1 MFKDSV
7 GQGIRKGCRKNVEA
21 SARKRLR
28 LEGLSIRSL
37 RTCSLTR
44 LAIGWASPAMATTT
58 PHGLS
63 TGLLGPLYSMAA
75 DFPQQVSQGSQMQD
89 VLPFMSWPQESQS
102 ITSAVITRR
111 LRFPG
116 KECRP
121 PPLAGKSHCRNSMW
135 DGRYCCSHFW
145 KSACSRRSKSLD
157 E

>member
-28 LEGLSIRSL
+28 LEGLSVRSL

-44 LAIGWASPAMATTT
+44 LAIGWASPAMARTP

-63 TGLLGPLYSMAA
+63 TGLLGPLT
-75 DFPQQVSQGSQMQD
+75 VWR
-89 VLPFMSWPQESQS
+89 L
-102 ITSAVITRR
+102 TSHSKCPKGARWKTCCLLCLASRVTSSVITHR

-116 KECRP
+116 KEYKP

-145 KSACSRRSKSLD
+145 KSPCSRRSKSLD